1 MANIF
6 SNIVDKVK
14 EKGNSAQEGEMCF
27 FQHLEALRWHVI
39 RAALAVLVFA
49 IVAFVYYKS
58 FFKGVIMAPTRIDF
72 WTYRM
77 MCNMGQSLHSLISG
91 INADDFC
98 VKSIKFTL

>member
-14 EKGNSAQEGEMCF
+14 EKGNSAQEGEMSF

-58 FFKGVIMAPTRIDF
+58 FFSGVIMAPTRIDF

-77 MCNMGQSLHSLISG
+77 MCNMGYWLHNLVPSFFD
-91 INADDFC
+91 ADGFC
-98 VKSIKFTL
+98 VNQIR